1 MNVVALRSLNHAAA
15 AVPAIDARIAR
26 VAVYDDFAAAEPAWR
41 ALEHSARLTTP
52 YQGYDF
58 LRLWHRHIGAASG
71 VTHCIVAAFNAKGT
85 PLFLWPFGRRSIG
98 GLKVVEFLGGKH
110 ANFNMALWQRDV
122 AEQIGA
128 DDLRSVLAQLA
139 ARADLVMLVNQPLT
153 WAGATNPFAL
163 LPQQRSA
170 NFGFSGALIPDFDAL
185 FRARTNAAAR
195 KKMRKKTNAL
205 ASYGTVRFARAE
217 GTAEI
222 RHVLDAFFK
231 QKAVR
236 MRAQGLPDVFA
247 APDVRRFIEA
257 ASVAGMPDGA
267 PLIELYALSVDDIV
281 VATMG
286 GITGGGRYCA
296 MFNSIQAGRYAVESP
311 GEQLLV
317 NVVRQCCERGFD
329 TFDLGIGEAHYKGL
343 FCGDAEPLFDSYWPL
358 SASGRR
364 VAFVFRLAAAA
375 KRGQGASHIM
385 VSGADGAPVARLV
398 VGRLIRRRRFAPRR
412 RPESHRR
419 SPP

>member
-1 MNVVALRSLNHAAA
+1 M
-15 AVPAIDARIAR
+15 D
-26 VAVYDDFAAAEPAWR
+26 AEPAWR
-41 ALEHSARLTTP
+41 ALEQQAALATP

-58 LRLWHRHIGAASG
+58 LRLWHRHIGAPSG
-71 VTHCIVAAFNAKGT
+71 VTPCIVVAYDGKGT
-85 PLFLWPFGRRSIG
+85 PLFLWPFGRRGLG

-110 ANFNMALWQRDV
+110 ANFNMALWRRDV

-128 DDLRSVLAQLA
+128 GELRGVLAQLS
-139 ARADLVMLVNQPLT
+139 ARADMVMLVNQPLT

-170 NFGFSGALIPDFDAL
+170 NFGFSGALIADFEAL

-195 KKMRKKTNAL
+195 KKMRKKANAL
-205 ASYGTVRFARAE
+205 AGYGAVRFARAD
-217 GTAEI
+217 GAAEI
-222 RHVLDAFFK
+222 RPVLDAFFK

-247 APDVRRFIEA
+247 APGVRRFIEA
-257 ASVAGMPDGA
+257 ASIAGAPDGK
-267 PLIELYALSVDDIV
+267 PLIELYSLSVDDIV

-286 GITGGGRYCA
+286 GIAGGGRFCA
-296 MFNSIQAGRYAVESP
+296 MFNSIRAGRYAVESP

-317 NVVRQCCERGFD
+317 NLVQQCCARGFD

-358 SASGRR
+358 SASGGR

-375 KRGQGASHIM
+375 KRAVKQHRTLWSLVRATRRLRAWWS
-385 VSGADGAPVARLV
+385 AP
-398 VGRLIRRRRFAPRR
+398 
-412 RPESHRR
+412 
-419 SPP
+419 